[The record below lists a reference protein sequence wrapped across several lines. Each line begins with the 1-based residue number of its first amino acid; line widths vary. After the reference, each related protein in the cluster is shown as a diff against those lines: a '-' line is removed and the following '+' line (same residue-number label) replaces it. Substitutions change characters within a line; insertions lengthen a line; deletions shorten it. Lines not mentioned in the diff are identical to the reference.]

1 MRGRIRWALESGAW
15 RPSVVQLLA
24 RQGQR
29 SEDRRRGTVPT
40 NAHLRG
46 VAEWL
51 ARAQD
56 ATDDGGVS
64 WGYSLRRGWM
74 ASYPETSGYIVP
86 TLLALA
92 VRLDDSEWVD
102 RAERAVRFL
111 SGIQLASG
119 AFPGARIDENATEP
133 SVFNTAQ
140 IINGLLAWHRHSGES
155 EAIERALRAG
165 DWLVSVQDSDGAWRS
180 HTYNGLATTYTAH
193 ASCWL
198 AELGTATANA
208 RHVEAATR
216 HMDWVLTQR
225 DEESGWI
232 DLAGFTA
239 DDHAARRS
247 VAHTVSYVLAGVLGT
262 ALVTGRNDAVAAVA
276 SSARSLAASLD
287 RHGWLG
293 GMLDARWEPAVS
305 WACPTGT
312 AQAALVW
319 FRLAEV
325 TGAAD
330 LLPPARRA
338 VELVTA
344 TQRISADAPP
354 GVRGGIPAS
363 DPVWGDYLAFTYPN
377 WPAKFYADALL
388 ADERLPTGL
397 SEAPA

>member
-1 MRGRIRWALESGAW
+1 MAAW
-15 RPSVVQLLA
+15 L
-24 RQGQR
+24 G
-29 SEDRRRGTVPT
+29 
-40 NAHLRG
+40 
-46 VAEWL
+46 
-51 ARAQD
+51 RAQD
-56 ATDDGGVS
+56 ATGDGGVS

-92 VRLDDSEWVD
+92 TRLGEGRWAD

-119 AFPGARIDENATEP
+119 AFPGARIDENTTEP

-155 EAIERALRAG
+155 EAIERAIRAG
-165 DWLVSVQDSDGAWRS
+165 DWLVSVQDSDGAWRA
-180 HTYNGLATTYTAH
+180 HMYNGLATTYTAH

-198 AELGTATANA
+198 AELGQATATA
-208 RHVEAATR
+208 RHVDAATR
-216 HMDWVLTQR
+216 HMDWVLAQR
-225 DEESGWI
+225 DEGSGWF

-239 DDHAARRS
+239 EDHAARRS
-247 VAHTVSYVLAGVLGT
+247 VTHTVSYVLAGVLGT
-262 ALVTGRNDAVAAVA
+262 ALVTGRDDAVAMVA
-276 SSARSLAASLD
+276 SSSRSLAASLD

-293 GMLDARWEPAVS
+293 GMLDARWEPVAS

-319 FRLAEV
+319 FRLAGEA
-325 TGAAD
+325 GATD
-330 LLPPARRA
+330 LLPAARRA

-344 TQRISADAPP
+344 TQRIADDTPP

-388 ADERLPTGL
+388 ADDRLLPGP
-397 SEAPA
+397 SVAPA